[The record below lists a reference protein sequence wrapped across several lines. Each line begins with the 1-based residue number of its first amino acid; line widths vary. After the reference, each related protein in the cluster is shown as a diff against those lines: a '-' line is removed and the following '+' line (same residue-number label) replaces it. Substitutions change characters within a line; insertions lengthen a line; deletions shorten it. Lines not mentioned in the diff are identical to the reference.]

1 LSPPPADWRPAASP
15 QALRR
20 RAELLRRLRAF
31 LDGRG
36 VLEVDPPLL
45 SVGAGTDPGLEPFA
59 VPLPGGVRHLVTS
72 PEFHLKRLLAAGS
85 GPVYA
90 LTHAFRVGERGRL
103 HNPEFTL
110 LEWYRPGWSLERLME
125 EVEALLQE
133 MLPGPPVLRRPYGE
147 LFEEA
152 CGLDPHRAGAG
163 ELAEAAAAQGLRV
176 QGLGP
181 EDGKEPW
188 LDLLWSHRV
197 EPLLA
202 RLGRVFVTAWPAGQA
217 MLAELAPGPA
227 GRPVARRFE
236 LYVDGLELANGFQEL
251 RDPKEQGRRF
261 AADLRRR
268 RARGQALPPVD
279 RRLLAALEAG
289 LPPCAGVA
297 LGVDRLLMRILGA
310 SSLDE
315 VLPFPWERA

>member
-1 LSPPPADWRPAASP
+1 MSRSSADWRPAASP
-15 QALRR
+15 QLLRR

-45 SVGAGTDPGLEPFA
+45 SQGASTDPGVEPFA
-59 VPLPGGVRHLVTS
+59 VPLPGGVRHLITS
-72 PEFHLKRLLAAGS
+72 PELHLKRLLAAGS

-90 LTHAFRVGERGRL
+90 LTHAFRAGERGRL

-110 LEWYRPGWSLERLME
+110 LEWYRPGWSMERLME

-133 MLPGPPVLRRPYGE
+133 TLPGPPAARRPYGE

-152 CGLDPHRAGAG
+152 CGLNPHAAAPD
-163 ELAEAAAAQGLRV
+163 ELAEAAGAQGLRV
-176 QGLGP
+176 RGLGP
-181 EDGKEPW
+181 EDGKGPW

-202 RLGRVFVTAWPAGQA
+202 RLGRVFVTHWPAEQA
-217 MLAELAPGPA
+217 MLAELAPGP
-227 GRPVARRFE
+227 GVRPVARRFE

-251 RDPKEQGRRF
+251 RDPEEQARRF
-261 AADLRRR
+261 EADLRQR

-279 RRLLAALEAG
+279 RRFLAALEAG

-297 LGVDRLLMRILGA
+297 LGVDRLLMRLLGA
-310 SSLDE
+310 ETLSE